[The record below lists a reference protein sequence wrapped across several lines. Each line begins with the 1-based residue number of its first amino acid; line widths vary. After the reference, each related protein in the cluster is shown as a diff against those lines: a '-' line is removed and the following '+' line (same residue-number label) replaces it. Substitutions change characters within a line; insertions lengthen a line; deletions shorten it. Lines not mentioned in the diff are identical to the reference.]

1 MRRFLNTNSKKITI
15 IMFLLISVILGYFVA
30 QLGLYVD
37 DNVLI
42 FPAVLKS
49 FASHFIQYNYDN
61 GLFRPITLFFYYFI
75 YSLYSLS
82 PQIAHLLP
90 FVLHII
96 SGFLLIKLL
105 KKQGVNLY
113 LALCTGL
120 FFILHPFATEQY
132 MYLSATT
139 YIFVNSFFIIQA
151 MIIDDSKVSNKTSL
165 LVFLLSLLS
174 VFTLESTFFFFIP
187 LSYLLTTKFTK
198 SISNKKKIVSNL
210 VFGAILFIPNILY
223 LLSKITFPAHVLTPR
238 LTINNLGDLLN
249 NFHSMLKNISILYI
263 NSNAISNFW
272 LSNIQDGLNMLSKN
286 YFILALFILFI
297 FFLIK
302 FIIQTGKSTN
312 QKIANSVLVFWWL
325 TFFASLLPLL
335 VLKEFNFPFR
345 TLFLPSGIFF
355 IALFISINKF
365 FNKELILRIVSLL
378 ILCIAVSFLL
388 IDISIATKYKKQSDE
403 DINLSKRIKMLL
415 SENYFNDQKPTYLI
429 IDNFPHSTVY
439 SNFIHADHILSC
451 YHYWWCGQAALN
463 MITGMVKD
471 IGIEFKDN
479 LFSSKTELPINTFL
493 NQRPLV
499 IMEYLSN
506 GNLEINK
513 IFAY

>member
-1 MRRFLNTNSKKITI
+1 MGSFLKTNSSKVIIIT
-15 IMFLLISVILGYFVA
+15 FLLISIILGYFVA

-49 FASHFIQYNYDN
+49 FTSHFIQYNYDN

-75 YSLYSLS
+75 YSLYTLS
-82 PQIAHLLP
+82 PQIAYLLP

-96 SGFLLIKLL
+96 SGFFLIKLL
-105 KKQGVNLY
+105 KKQGVNSY
-113 LALCTGL
+113 LALSIGL
-120 FFILHPFATEQY
+120 LFILHPFATEQY

-151 MIIDDSKVSNKTSL
+151 MIINDSKDLNKAIL

-187 LSYLLTTKFTK
+187 LSYLLTAKFAK
-198 SISNKKKIVSNL
+198 SISNKKKIILNL

-272 LSNIQDGLNMLSKN
+272 LLNIRDGLNLILQN
-286 YFILALFILFI
+286 YFILALFIIFI
-297 FFLIK
+297 IFLIK
-302 FIIQTGKSTN
+302 FINLTNKSTN
-312 QKIANSVLVFWWL
+312 QKITNSVLIFWWL

-345 TLFLPSGIFF
+345 ALFLPSGIFF
-355 IALFISINKF
+355 IALFVSINKF
-365 FNKELILRIVSLL
+365 FNKELILRIVSFL
-378 ILCIAVSFLL
+378 ILFSVVSFLL

-415 SENYFNDQKPTYLI
+415 SENYFDDQKPTYLI

-471 IGIEFKDN
+471 IGIQFKDN
-479 LFSSKTELPINTFL
+479 LFSSKTELPLGIFL
-493 NQRPLV
+493 KQRPLV
-499 IMEYLSN
+499 IMKYLDN
-506 GNLEINK
+506 GNLEVK
-513 IFAY
+513 EIFAY